1 MMQNRNANMTQSA
14 EADPCLLIDPILNS
28 WLSPFS
34 EKYFYAANT
43 NGYQNPMHAFK
54 PISNSMIRGTSNNQP
69 GDALVGTDSFG
80 CNGIGSAHTASIN
93 ALGSMPLPYIPKEL
107 LCSLSNTM
115 FEPKHL
121 AAEEGELKKIN
132 SHSKRNHKV

>member
-1 MMQNRNANMTQSA
+1 MQNRNANMTQSA
-14 EADPCLLIDPILNS
+14 DADPCLLIDPILNS

-43 NGYQNPMHAFK
+43 DGYQNPMHAFK

-69 GDALVGTDSFG
+69 GDALVGTDTFG
-80 CNGIGSAHTASIN
+80 WTGVGSADASSIN

-115 FEPKHL
+115 FEPKQL
-121 AAEEGELKKIN
+121 AAEGEELIKIN
-132 SHSKRNHKV
+132 SHYKRNHKV